1 MGFLSSKKDRMIKYT
16 IVDTETVGLKKPA
29 GASGVVS
36 VAWLEINPVTLEITD
51 EFYSLVNPGCP
62 IEPDAQAIHG
72 ISFEAVADKPYLHEL
87 FHVKEPTVAIGHNQQ
102 FDGRFLDDQYDNKV
116 GAYCTLAGARAQYRT
131 APNHKLQTLADFLGL
146 ERGAAHNALGD
157 CHTTL
162 HLLRRIVADSGRSL
176 EQLVKAA
183 AKPKH
188 VHVMPF
194 GAHKGKKLSDLP
206 LQYIRWFDDRE
217 VDPDLRYSFDMQ
229 LKLRAA

>member
-1 MGFLSSKKDRMIKYT
+1 MGFLSSKKESMIQYQ

-29 GASGVVS
+29 EASGVVS
-36 VAWLEINPVTLEITD
+36 VAYLQINPETLEITD

-72 ISFEAVADKPYLHEL
+72 ISAEAVADKPYLHEL
-87 FHVKEPTVAIGHNQQ
+87 FRISEPTIAIGHNHS
-102 FDGRFLDDQYDNKV
+102 FDARFLDDQYDNKV
-116 GAYCTLAGARAQYRT
+116 GAYCTLAGARAVYRT

-194 GAHKGKKLSDLP
+194 GAHKGKKLADLP

-229 LKLRAA
+229 LKLRAT